1 MPKACVCVPPPRL
14 LIAKGLL
21 DKVLDTGDDG
31 AEHQW
36 RCNDYDAVRA
46 RAKAADE
53 ALSEDAFKTIAVG
66 VRYNDGP
73 MRFAGIVPMRDPPR
87 HDTGETIAK
96 IRASGVGV
104 KMITGD
110 HLNIAKKTAAQIK
123 LGQNMF
129 ANDALWSVAIAIFHF
144 PSENIAWFCHTP
156 RGLSL
161 TPRAA
166 YYPSEEAVP
175 YHSGQQTSSHF

>member
-1 MPKACVCVPPPRL
+1 MRVFAFPPRL

-110 HLNIAKKTAAQIK
+110 HLNIAKKTAARHV
-123 LGQNMF
+123 LR
-129 ANDALWSVAIAIFHF
+129 ALMHKG
-144 PSENIAWFCHTP
+144 TP
-156 RGLSL
+156 AELASFI
-161 TPRAA
+161 PRARRA
-166 YYPSEEAVP
+166 DAGAQLLAEAEALLAEL
-175 YHSGQQTSSHF
+175 QER